1 MMQYPLRLRGKGGLP
16 WKQIACNLF
25 FLLIYLKIWLL
36 NSYPKSFKTQSC
48 MINVSSV
55 HSQIHNSLYIV
66 ICSLVKWSSGRH
78 GRRRSLKTEAGR
90 ETHFPAIKRQCIQ
103 QIPAKLLICS
113 GLQKSY
119 SCWIRIFNK
128 VHSLHPLKTV
138 IALSLN

>member
-25 FLLIYLKIWLL
+25 FLLIHLKIWLL
-36 NSYPKSFKTQSC
+36 NSYPKSF
-48 MINVSSV
+48 NV
-55 HSQIHNSLYIV
+55 QIHNSLYIV